1 VRRTTILC
9 GPRDGTVSIVT
20 AVVAILDKFRNH
32 TGAPLKAR
40 TDLEPSLP
48 DLKINI
54 TDVMY
59 AIEAFTGEGYP
70 FEPIGDPCG
79 G

>member
-1 VRRTTILC
+1 MKL
-9 GPRDGTVSIVT
+9 
-20 AVVAILDKFRNH
+20 A
-32 TGAPLKAR
+32 GAPLKAR
-40 TDLEPSLP
+40 TDLELSLP

-54 TDVMY
+54 ADVTY